1 MNEATRKFRWTEQQL
16 RRVQKW
22 TDISDNIRVLLYMYV
37 TNVEQVDLLD
47 EWRDEVL
54 DTLSDVI
61 DKVVESGQSA

>member
-1 MNEATRKFRWTEQQL
+1 
-16 RRVQKW
+16 
-22 TDISDNIRVLLYMYV
+22 MYV